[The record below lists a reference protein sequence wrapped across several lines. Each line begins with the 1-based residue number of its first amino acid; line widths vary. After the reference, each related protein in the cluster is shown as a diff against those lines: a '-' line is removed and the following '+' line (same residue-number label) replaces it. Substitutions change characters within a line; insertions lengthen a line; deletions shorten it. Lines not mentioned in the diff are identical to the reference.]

1 MMDDRVN
8 APYESEVLKRRQE
21 KKFEYQKLFLYI
33 MFFFLIIFMSVQ
45 MMNDSKYD
53 VISFG
58 DAHFRLPKR
67 ITGSLERIEGKEYV
81 FLKSDDYMILGVGPD
96 CEGIDS
102 DILECFDISFEKI
115 KEVNSIKYAYE
126 LIKLAESGNGVVV
139 DCGKTDKPSFD
150 AYFLQYRS
158 DNVEKIIYAF
168 TADNKS
174 VVEIIVAPRG
184 DMSKKEITDMY
195 GSLRYSYY

>member
-1 MMDDRVN
+1 MDNRVN

-81 FLKSDDYMILGVGPD
+81 FLKSDDYMILGV
-96 CEGIDS
+96 
-102 DILECFDISFEKI
+102 
-115 KEVNSIKYAYE
+115 
-126 LIKLAESGNGVVV
+126 VV

-150 AYFLQYRS
+150 AYFLQYRF
-158 DNVEKIIYAF
+158 DNIEKIIYAF

>member
-1 MMDDRVN
+1 MDDRVN

-33 MFFFLIIFMSVQ
+33 MFFFLTIFMSVQ

-67 ITGSLERIEGKEYV
+67 ITGSLDRIEGKEYV
-81 FLKSDDYMILGVGPD
+81 FLKSDDYLILGVGPD
-96 CEGIDS
+96 CEDID
-102 DILECFDISFEKI
+102 
-115 KEVNSIKYAYE
+115 
-126 LIKLAESGNGVVV
+126 
-139 DCGKTDKPSFD
+139 
-150 AYFLQYRS
+150 S